1 MEGCAM
7 TRHEALAAPHPF
19 SVKPGVDYWL
29 AIGIPLALFWLF
41 QIWQITHCARLEDPW
56 GSDVC
61 RHDYVQN
68 QETAGHHFQF
78 LFWSTFV
85 IPTPLVLI
93 PLLAVI
99 NAPLFLGA
107 LFLEKRLCLTKSV
120 TGTAYWMAA
129 WILIGI
135 SPLAA
140 FMVINDGLV
149 STAIPM
155 TATERAVLLLFVLH
169 GTVMGII
176 YCVSSFLRRGIT
188 AV

>member
-1 MEGCAM
+1 
-7 TRHEALAAPHPF
+7 LAAPHPF
-19 SVKPGVDYWL
+19 SAKPAVDYWL
-29 AIGIPLALFWLF
+29 AIAIPLVLFWLYE
-41 QIWQITHCARLEDPW
+41 IWRLRHCAHLDDPLA
-56 GSDVC
+56 SNLC
-61 RHDYVQN
+61 RHDYEQN
-68 QETAGHHFQF
+68 QETAGHHSRF

-85 IPTPLVLI
+85 VPTPLVLI

-120 TGTAYWMAA
+120 TGLAYWMAA

-135 SPLAA
+135 SPFAA
-140 FMVINDGLV
+140 FMVIKNRLV
-149 STAIPM
+149 GTVIPT
-155 TATERAVLLLFVLH
+155 TATERAVLLIFVLH
-169 GTVMGII
+169 GTVMGIV